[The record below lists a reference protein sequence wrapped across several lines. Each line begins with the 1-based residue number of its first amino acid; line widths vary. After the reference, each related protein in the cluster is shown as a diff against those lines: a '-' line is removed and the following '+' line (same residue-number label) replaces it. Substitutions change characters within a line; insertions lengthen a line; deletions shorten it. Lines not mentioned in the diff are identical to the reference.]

1 MRAGSAGGGGKHSRF
16 SGVFRRPSGRH
27 NEERRSE
34 ACAILKVILRGER
47 RGMGLLAPKPMRAR
61 KGHPSLCPQVG
72 TGATEAGRKVAQS
85 WELQRPL
92 ARA

>member
-1 MRAGSAGGGGKHSRF
+1 M
-16 SGVFRRPSGRH
+16 
-27 NEERRSE
+27 
-34 ACAILKVILRGER
+34 LKVILRGER
-47 RGMGLLAPKPMRAR
+47 KEMGLLAPKPMRAH

-72 TGATEAGRKVAQS
+72 TGATGAGRKVARS